1 MENMKKNN
9 ENELVDLV
17 ESASNPQNLKAF
29 LHYFANEFFDD
40 FHHYFKVTRDHQ
52 SLNNEIVL
60 FCAGHFNECR
70 KDFHFRD
77 EQHKMHFA
85 VALFYTALLP
95 QAVGFVCGE
104 NVLLH
109 FHRVS
114 STAWINCGMHG
125 IGSPILIVKESDLY
139 DQLQNPA
146 GMQLLEDAM
155 PVMRWWLETILTGEV
170 VSCKNRSLGRSIEVV
185 QREAGHNVDE
195 IWEAAC
201 MHVEALKRHLADPQ
215 KGFPMKFFHDFS

>member
-1 MENMKKNN
+1 MENIKIEK
-9 ENELVDLV
+9 NELVELV
-17 ESASNPQNLKAF
+17 QSANNPQELKSF

-40 FHHYFKVTRDHQ
+40 FHRYYKVTRDHQ
-52 SLNNEIVL
+52 FMHNEIVL
-60 FCAGHFNECR
+60 FCNGHFNECR

-77 EQHKMHFA
+77 DTHKEHFV

-109 FHRVS
+109 FHRVT

-125 IGSPILIVKESDLY
+125 LASPILILKESDLF
-139 DQLQNPA
+139 DQFQNPEE
-146 GMQLLEDAM
+146 MRLLEDAM
-155 PVMRWWLETILTGEV
+155 PVMRWWLETILTGEG

-185 QREAGHNVDE
+185 QREAGYKVDE

-215 KGFPMKFFHDFS
+215 KEFPMKFFHDFS